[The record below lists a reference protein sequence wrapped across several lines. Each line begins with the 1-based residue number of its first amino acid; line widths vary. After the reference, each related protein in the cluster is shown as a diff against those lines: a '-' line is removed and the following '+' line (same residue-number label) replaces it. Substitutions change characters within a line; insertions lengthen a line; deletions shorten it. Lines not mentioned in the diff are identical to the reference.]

1 MSGWTHIDR
10 LMDDAIKA
18 IEALQQ
24 ENEQLRAQVARMR
37 DACILGYSYLSLI
50 FHRADIKNWNE
61 VGMCSVK
68 DIKHVLNELESAYKG
83 GNTPADYHNEF
94 IAHAREDIPYLLA
107 QLAERDKEIERLK
120 ASQRWIPVSERLPE
134 PEKRVLVYAERR
146 LGDKIYRHI
155 AMAMYED
162 GTVWTRDS
170 SWGFHDLDNYGTYDE
185 KQDDW
190 RIPEGWWEYSTYN
203 EEGNCPVGDL
213 VTHWMP
219 LPEPPEKGAEH
230 EI

>member
-1 MSGWTHIDR
+1 MNKDLEATKTAYER
-10 LMDDAIKA
+10 LQREYND
-18 IEALQQ
+18 
-24 ENEQLRAQVARMR
+24 LRNF
-37 DACILGYSYLSLI
+37 ACNLCG
-50 FHRADIKNWNE
+50 K
-61 VGMCSVK
+61 
-68 DIKHVLNELESAYKG
+68 YKYEHEGACRGCRWQKKEG
-83 GNTPADYHNEF
+83 GN
-94 IAHAREDIPYLLA
+94 
-107 QLAERDKEIERLK
+107 EIERLQE
-120 ASQRWIPVSERLPE
+120 SQRWIPVNERLPE
-134 PEKRVLVYAERR
+134 PEKRVLVCAERR

-170 SWGFHDLDNYGTYDE
+170 GWGFHDLDNYETYDE

-190 RIPEGWWEYSTYN
+190 RIPEGWWEYSIYN